1 MTKIFFDT
9 EFTGLQLNTSLI
21 SIGLVTEHGFSFYA
35 ELNDYK
41 KELLDTMGC
50 KDDVLNSL
58 QFKDSHNVSI
68 NENYSRHVTMKG
80 DSHSVAIELSKW
92 LQQFGDVTMVA
103 DVLTWDWILFCE
115 LFGGAFKIPQNVHYI
130 PIDISTI
137 FDLKLNNSDINRV
150 EFSGLDFSNHNALN
164 DAYITK
170 ACYEILKTI

>member
-1 MTKIFFDT
+1 M
-9 EFTGLQLNTSLI
+9 
-21 SIGLVTEHGFSFYA
+21 LVVHA

-68 NENYSRHVTMKG
+68 NEN
-80 DSHSVAIELSKW
+80 SVAIELSKW
-92 LQQFGDVTMVA
+92 LQQFGYVTMVA

-150 EFSGLDFSNHNALN
+150 EFSGLDSSNHNALN